1 MSRVF
6 GFSAFILVPLV
17 VLGGCGGSAKKV
29 DPAADLALANA
40 ASLTA
45 ADMSGYTATP
55 YQKSGDIPDPVKKN
69 FAKCLNVKATIF
81 DDTPGAQKVH
91 SPDFKQGSATVS
103 GTVEIDP
110 KRSDIDNGWNTLSKS
125 GFERC
130 MQQLFNAVFTS
141 AMPSGATVGDTTVT
155 KFDVGVGSRSLG
167 VEAKT
172 SISYRGRSFV
182 SYIDFLMVARD
193 RAGIEVDTVQL
204 NHPFTRATEIAL
216 ARTVYD
222 RIGTKTS

>member
-1 MSRVF
+1 MKLVI
-6 GFSAFILVPLV
+6 GFSACVLSALV
-17 VLGGCGGSAKKV
+17 VLAGCGGSTKKAN
-29 DPAADLALANA
+29 PAADLALAQA
-40 ASLTA
+40 ASLTS

-55 YQKSGDIPDPVKKN
+55 YQNSGDIPAPVKKN
-69 FAKCLNVKATIF
+69 FAKCLNTTTTIF

-91 SPDFKQGSATVS
+91 SPDFKHGTATVS

-110 KRSDIDNGWNTLSKS
+110 KRSDVDAGWNTLTKS

-130 MQQLFNAVFTS
+130 MQQLFDALFQS
-141 AMPSGATVGDTTVT
+141 ALPPGGKVGNTTVT

-172 SISYRGRSFV
+172 SLSYRGRSFL

-204 NHPFTRATEIAL
+204 NQPFNRATEVAL

-222 RIGTKTS
+222 RIGTKAG

>member
-1 MSRVF
+1 MSGVLRF
-6 GFSAFILVPLV
+6 AALMLASFLVM
-17 VLGGCGGSAKKV
+17 GGCGGSAKKV

-40 ASLTA
+40 AGLTT
-45 ADMSGYTATP
+45 ADLRGYTSTP

-69 FAKCLNVKATIF
+69 FATCLNVKATIF

-91 SPDFKQGSATVS
+91 SPDFKKATTTVS
-103 GTVEIDP
+103 GSVEIDP
-110 KRSDIDNGWNTLSKS
+110 KRSDIDNAWNTFAKS

-130 MQQLFNAVFTS
+130 MQQLFDAVFTS
-141 AMPSGATVGDTTVT
+141 AMPSGATVGATTVT

-204 NHPFTRATEIAL
+204 NQPFDRATEIAL
-216 ARTVYD
+216 AQTVYD
-222 RIGTKTS
+222 RIGTKAS

>member
-1 MSRVF
+1 MNGVLRSGALMLASF
-6 GFSAFILVPLV
+6 L
-17 VLGGCGGSAKKV
+17 VLGGCGGSAKRV

-40 ASLTA
+40 AGLATA
-45 ADMSGYTATP
+45 DLRGYTSTP

-81 DDTPGAQKVH
+81 DDTPGAQKVN
-91 SPDFKQGSATVS
+91 SPDFKQGTTTVS
-103 GTVEIDP
+103 GSVDIDP
-110 KRSDIDNGWNTLSKS
+110 KRSDIDSGWNTLAKS

-130 MQQLFNAVFTS
+130 MQQLFDAVFTS
-141 AMPSGATVGDTTVT
+141 AMPSGATVGATTVT

-204 NHPFTRATEIAL
+204 NQPFDRATEIAL
-216 ARTVYD
+216 AQTVYD
-222 RIGTKTS
+222 RIGTKAS

>member
-1 MSRVF
+1 MRPVLRF
-6 GFSAFILVPLV
+6 AACVLAPVLVLC
-17 VLGGCGGSAKKV
+17 GCGGSTKKV

-45 ADMSGYTATP
+45 ADLSGYTATP
-55 YQKSGDIPDPVKKN
+55 YKNSGDIPGPVKTN
-69 FAKCLNVKATIF
+69 FAKCLNTKSTIF

-103 GTVEIDP
+103 GSIEIDP
-110 KRSDIDNGWNTLSKS
+110 KRSDIDSGWNTLAKS

-130 MQQLFNAVFTS
+130 MQQLFDAIFTA

-155 KFDVGVGSRSLG
+155 KFDVGIGRRSLG

-172 SISYRGRSFV
+172 SISYRGRAFT

-193 RAGIEVDTVQL
+193 RAGIEIDTDQL
-204 NHPFTRATEIAL
+204 NQPFNRATEIAL

-222 RIGTKTS
+222 RIGTKAN